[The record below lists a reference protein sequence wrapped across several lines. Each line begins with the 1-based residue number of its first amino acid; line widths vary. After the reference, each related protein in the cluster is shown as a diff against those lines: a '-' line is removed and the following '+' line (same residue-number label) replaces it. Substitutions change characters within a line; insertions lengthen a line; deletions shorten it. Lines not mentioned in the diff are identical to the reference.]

1 MSSQETL
8 QYFDLRARAEAIR
21 MLHSLADKPLN
32 DVLIPRDD
40 WPTVKGSKFCN
51 TVSMFCMMPYESINQ
66 LNFHVCWMGRP
77 TNEQFIVYF
86 HCLVL

>member
-1 MSSQETL
+1 
-8 QYFDLRARAEAIR
+8 

-66 LNFHVCWMGRP
+66 LNFHVC
-77 TNEQFIVYF
+77 
-86 HCLVL
+86 

>member
-21 MLHSLADKPLN
+21 MLYSLADKPLN

-66 LNFHVCWMGRP
+66 LNFHVC
-77 TNEQFIVYF
+77 
-86 HCLVL
+86 